1 MLTHLPF
8 DSELFGYPV
17 GKYEV
22 TKNWDQKEFLKQ
34 TPSFQLVYLISEHE
48 LDIKSKDIQL
58 MDVKLVFEKA
68 LKSESTF
75 TDNIELYKG
84 QLTEDLISLAL
95 ASGEYSRFKVDPR
108 LYQGEFEKLYQ
119 IWISK
124 AIQKREVLV
133 YGAMEGMVTCSVEG
147 ELSQIGLIAVKE
159 SSRGKGI
166 GEQLVKKAESWAFEK
181 GASKMKIPTQKANTP
196 ALNLYK
202 KMGYKIASQ
211 TFIYHYWNYE
221 FKVGNERRE
230 ARD

>member
-22 TKNWDQKEFLKQ
+22 TKNWDQDEFLKQ
-34 TPSFQLVYLISEHE
+34 TPSFQLEYLISEHE
-48 LDIKSKDIQL
+48 LDIKSKYIQL

-75 TDNIELYKG
+75 TDNIELYQG

-108 LYQGEFEKLYQ
+108 LDQGEFEKLYQ
-119 IWISK
+119 IWITK
-124 AIQKREVLV
+124 ALQKREVLV
-133 YGAMEGMVTCSVEG
+133 YGALEGMVTCSVEG
-147 ELSQIGLIAVKE
+147 ELGQIGLIAVKA

-166 GEQLVKKAESWAFEK
+166 GEKLLKKAESWAFEK
-181 GASKMKIPTQKANTP
+181 GARKMKIPTQKANTP

-202 KMGYKIASQ
+202 KMGYKSASQ
-211 TFIYHYWNYE
+211 TNIYHYWNPK
-221 FKVGNERRE
+221 FKV
-230 ARD
+230 

>member
-22 TKNWDQKEFLKQ
+22 TKNWDQDEFLKQ

-48 LDIKSKDIQL
+48 LDIKSKYIQL

-75 TDNIELYKG
+75 TDNIELYQG

-108 LYQGEFEKLYQ
+108 LDQGEFEKLYQ
-119 IWISK
+119 IWITK
-124 AIQKREVLV
+124 ALQKREVLV
-133 YGAMEGMVTCSVEG
+133 YGALEGIVTCSVEG
-147 ELSQIGLIAVKE
+147 ELGQIGLIAVKA

-166 GEQLVKKAESWAFEK
+166 GEKLLKKAES
-181 GASKMKIPTQKANTP
+181 
-196 ALNLYK
+196 
-202 KMGYKIASQ
+202 
-211 TFIYHYWNYE
+211 
-221 FKVGNERRE
+221 
-230 ARD
+230 

>member
-22 TKNWDQKEFLKQ
+22 TKNWDQDEFLKQ

-48 LDIKSKDIQL
+48 LDIKSKYIQL

-68 LKSESTF
+68 MKSESTF
-75 TDNIELYKG
+75 TDNIALYQG

-108 LYQGEFEKLYQ
+108 LDQGEFEKLYQ
-119 IWISK
+119 IWITK
-124 AIQKREVLV
+124 ALQKREVLV
-133 YGAMEGMVTCSVEG
+133 YGALEGMVTCSVEG
-147 ELSQIGLIAVKE
+147 ELGQIGLIAVKA

-166 GEQLVKKAESWAFEK
+166 GEKLLKKAESWAFEK
-181 GASKMKIPTQKANTP
+181 GARKMKIPTQKANTP

-211 TFIYHYWNYE
+211 TNIYHYWNPK
-221 FKVGNERRE
+221 FKV
-230 ARD
+230 

>member
-22 TKNWDQKEFLKQ
+22 TKNWDQDEFLKQ

-48 LDIKSKDIQL
+48 LDIKSKYIQL

-75 TDNIELYKG
+75 TDNIELYQG

-108 LYQGEFEKLYQ
+108 LDQGEFEKLYQ
-119 IWISK
+119 IWITK
-124 AIQKREVLV
+124 ALQKREVLV
-133 YGAMEGMVTCSVEG
+133 YGALEGMVTCSVEG
-147 ELSQIGLIAVKE
+147 ELGQIGLIAVKT

-166 GEQLVKKAESWAFEK
+166 GEKLLKKAESWAFEK
-181 GASKMKIPTQKANTP
+181 GARKMKIPTQKANTP

-211 TFIYHYWNYE
+211 TNIYHYWNPK
-221 FKVGNERRE
+221 FKV
-230 ARD
+230 